1 MSLVTMKEILE
12 GSIEGKY
19 AVGAFDTLDCVAT
32 DAILKAAEM
41 KNTPIILMLV
51 EANPEQEEFIQY
63 TLDKCRKSSVPVALH
78 LDHGPTY
85 EEAMRAIHAGCTSVM
100 FDGSSLPFE
109 ENVRI
114 TKEVVKVAHAC
125 GVTVEAEIGHV
136 AGHEGNMLDGNVPDA
151 SAYTT
156 VEETV
161 RFYEETKVDCLAIAI
176 GTVHGVYKGEPN
188 LDYERLQA
196 IRDKLPIPLVMH
208 GGSGLRPD
216 DFKKA
221 IAHGINK
228 INFYTGMTLGAGEA
242 VRAVMK
248 ERDKV
253 TMTNIIQ
260 IGSKAITDI
269 VSEHIE
275 IFGTK
280 SL

>member
-1 MSLVTMKEILE
+1 M
-12 GSIEGKY
+12 
-19 AVGAFDTLDCVAT
+19 
-32 DAILKAAEM
+32 
-41 KNTPIILMLV
+41 
-51 EANPEQEEFIQY
+51 
-63 TLDKCRKSSVPVALH
+63 
-78 LDHGPTY
+78 
-85 EEAMRAIHAGCTSVM
+85 
-100 FDGSSLPFE
+100 
-109 ENVRI
+109 
-114 TKEVVKVAHAC
+114 
-125 GVTVEAEIGHV
+125 
-136 AGHEGNMLDGNVPDA
+136 
-151 SAYTT
+151 
-156 VEETV
+156 
-161 RFYEETKVDCLAIAI
+161 DCLAIAI